1 MKIRKWDKVKVMVGK
16 PKDKWQ
22 VSEVLKVF
30 KDEGKVIVKG
40 VNVVK
45 RHIKKSG
52 TTAGQI
58 IEMEKAVDASNV
70 MVMCP
75 ITEKPTKLGLLITDE
90 KGKRKK
96 ARYSKAAVK
105 SGKAPKDAIIK

>member
-1 MKIRKWDKVKVMVGK
+1 
-16 PKDKWQ
+16 
-22 VSEVLKVF
+22 VSEVLKVM
-30 KDEGKVIVKG
+30 KADNKVIVKG
-40 VNVVK
+40 ANMVK
-45 RHIKKSG
+45 RHIKKTPG
-52 TTAGQI
+52 NPGQI
-58 IEMEKAVDASNV
+58 VEFEKAIDVSNV

-75 ITEKPTKLGLLITDE
+75 VTEKPTRIGLLITDE

>member
-1 MKIRKWDKVKVMVGK
+1 MKIRKWDKVKVTCG
-16 PKDKWQ
+16 KDKGL
-22 VSEVLKVF
+22 VSEVLKVL
-30 KDEGKVIVKG
+30 KTENKVIVKG
-40 VNVVK
+40 AHVVK

-58 IEMEKAVDASNV
+58 VEIEKAIDVSNV
-70 MVMCP
+70 MLLCP
-75 ITEKPTKLGLLITDE
+75 ITEKPTRIGLVITEE

-105 SGKAPKDAIIK
+105 SGKSVTDSIIK